1 MKRIYNILFIIAA
14 FTIAGGCKNYL
25 DVQPQGKVIP
35 KTDEEFAAL
44 IHTRINNIEGG
55 DDMFVIGNFESIM
68 LNESFTDN
76 LDANVRI
83 GNLAAYAGD
92 KINTKQYNYK
102 SYFEIIRDCNIVL
115 ENKENISTDLAHE
128 ICAAAYALKGICYYN
143 LMRDYCPAYDPAA
156 ADNQLG
162 MPLIEK
168 FDMEEMPSR
177 ASLKATAE
185 YTIELLKKA
194 ASYKISTRKFLIDE
208 GAVNAYLAK
217 TYFWT
222 QDWDNCIELCNS
234 LMNVKEYQLANTQ
247 QYEQMIQSK
256 NGWGQEIIVRSHI
269 NNNADIDWYYT
280 SYIKDFKTR
289 PVNATLVKLFAEDKE
304 NDVRYAV
311 SFDRKRFNTKNLSGK
326 VRGSEIVLMLAECY
340 YHKGDNTKAL
350 EQLNYLRRNRIMG
363 VEDMTVDNL
372 PLPDKTQKI
381 IVDCTGRPV
390 TPLLQAIFN
399 ERRKELYAEGDRW
412 FELKR
417 NGCPELWIINN
428 GLKYVTH
435 KYLYTAPIYKGD
447 TDLNPNIIQNEG
459 YIE

>member
-1 MKRIYNILFIIAA
+1 MKRLHYI
-14 FTIAGGCKNYL
+14 FTAMALLVLLAGCKNYL

-35 KTDEEFAAL
+35 ETDEEFAAL
-44 IHTRINNIEGG
+44 MHTQINNIEGG

-102 SYFEIIRDCNIVL
+102 SYFEIIRDCNIIL
-115 ENKENISTDLAHE
+115 EHKEDISTDLAHE

-143 LMRDYCPAYDPAA
+143 MIREYCPPYEPGN
-156 ADNQLG
+156 DNQLG
-162 MPLIEK
+162 LPLIDK
-168 FDMEEMPSR
+168 FDMDAMPIRS
-177 ASLKATAE
+177 SLKATVE
-185 YTIELLKKA
+185 YTIELLKKSA
-194 ASYKISTRKFLIDE
+194 AYKISDRKFLIE
-208 GAVNAYLAK
+208 ENAVNAYLAK
-217 TYFWT
+217 LYFWT
-222 QDWDNCIELCNS
+222 QDWDSCIEICRDLMSKDEYKLAS
-234 LMNVKEYQLANTQ
+234 LE

-289 PVNATLVKLFAEDKE
+289 PVSASLVKLFADDKE

-311 SFDRKRFNTKNLSGK
+311 SFDKKRFNTKNLSGK

-340 YHKGDNTKAL
+340 YHKGDNSNAL
-350 EQLNYLRRNRIMG
+350 EQLNYLRRNRIKG
-363 VEDMTVDNL
+363 VSDLTVDNL
-372 PLPDKTQKI
+372 PLPDNTQKI
-381 IVDCTGRPV
+381 TADCSGRPV

-412 FELKR
+412 YELKR

-428 GLKYVTH
+428 GLKYVTY

-447 TDLNPNIIQNEG
+447 IDLNPGIIQNEG
-459 YIE
+459 YVN

>member
-1 MKRIYNILFIIAA
+1 MKRLHYI
-14 FTIAGGCKNYL
+14 FTAMALLVLLAGCKNYL

-35 KTDEEFAAL
+35 ETDEEFAAL
-44 IHTRINNIEGG
+44 MHTQINNIEGG

-102 SYFEIIRDCNIVL
+102 SYFEIIRDCNIIL
-115 ENKENISTDLAHE
+115 EHKEDISTDLAHE

-143 LMRDYCPAYDPAA
+143 MIREYCPPYEPGN
-156 ADNQLG
+156 DNQLG
-162 MPLIEK
+162 LPLIDK
-168 FDMEEMPSR
+168 FDMDAMPIRS
-177 ASLKATAE
+177 SLKATVE
-185 YTIELLKKA
+185 YTIELLKKSA
-194 ASYKISTRKFLIDE
+194 AYKISDRKFLIE
-208 GAVNAYLAK
+208 ENAVNAYLAK
-217 TYFWT
+217 LYFWT
-222 QDWDNCIELCNS
+222 QDWDSCIEICRDLMSKDEYKLAS
-234 LMNVKEYQLANTQ
+234 LE

-289 PVNATLVKLFAEDKE
+289 PVSASLVKLFADDKE

-311 SFDRKRFNTKNLSGK
+311 SFDKKRFNTKNLSGK

-340 YHKGDNTKAL
+340 YHKGDNSNAL
-350 EQLNYLRRNRIMG
+350 EQLNYLRRNRIKG
-363 VEDMTVDNL
+363 VSDLTVDNL
-372 PLPDKTQKI
+372 PLPDNTQKI
-381 IVDCTGRPV
+381 TVDCSGRPV

-412 FELKR
+412 YELKR

-428 GLKYVTH
+428 GLKYVTY

-447 TDLNPNIIQNEG
+447 IDLNPGIIQNEG
-459 YIE
+459 YVN

>member
-1 MKRIYNILFIIAA
+1 MKRLHYI
-14 FTIAGGCKNYL
+14 FTAMALLVLLTGCKNYL

-35 KTDEEFAAL
+35 ETDEEFAAL
-44 IHTRINNIEGG
+44 MHTQINNIEGG

-102 SYFEIIRDCNIVL
+102 SYFEIIRDCNIIL
-115 ENKENISTDLAHE
+115 EHKEDISTDLAHE

-143 LMRDYCPAYDPAA
+143 MIREYCPPYEPGN
-156 ADNQLG
+156 DNQLG
-162 MPLIEK
+162 LPLIDK
-168 FDMEEMPSR
+168 FDMDAMPIRS
-177 ASLKATAE
+177 SLKATVE
-185 YTIELLKKA
+185 YTIELLKKS
-194 ASYKISTRKFLIDE
+194 ASYKISDRKFLIE
-208 GAVNAYLAK
+208 ENAVNAYLAK
-217 TYFWT
+217 LYFWT
-222 QDWDNCIELCNS
+222 QDWDSCIEICRNLMSKDEYKLAS
-234 LMNVKEYQLANTQ
+234 LE

-289 PVNATLVKLFAEDKE
+289 PVSASLVKLFADDKE

-311 SFDRKRFNTKNLSGK
+311 SFDKKRFNTKNLSGK

-340 YHKGDNTKAL
+340 YHKGDNSNAL
-350 EQLNYLRRNRIMG
+350 EQLNYLRRNRIKG
-363 VEDMTVDNL
+363 VSDLTVDNL
-372 PLPDKTQKI
+372 PLPDNTQKI
-381 IVDCTGRPV
+381 TVDCSGRPV

-412 FELKR
+412 YELKR

-428 GLKYVTH
+428 GLKYVTY

-447 TDLNPNIIQNEG
+447 IDLNPGIIQNEG
-459 YIE
+459 YVN

>member
-1 MKRIYNILFIIAA
+1 MKRLNYILTAIAA
-14 FTIAGGCKNYL
+14 LVLLTGCKNYL

-35 KTDEEFAAL
+35 ETDEEFAAL
-44 IHTRINNIEGG
+44 MHTQINNIEGG

-102 SYFEIIRDCNIVL
+102 SYFEIIRDCNIIL
-115 ENKENISTDLAHE
+115 EHKENISTELAHE
-128 ICAAAYALKGICYYN
+128 ISAAAYALKGICYYN
-143 LMRDYCPAYDPAA
+143 MIREYCEPYEPGN
-156 ADNQLG
+156 DNQLG
-162 MPLIEK
+162 LPLIDR
-168 FDMEEMPSR
+168 FDMDAMPIR
-177 ASLKATAE
+177 ASLKATVE
-185 YTIELLKKA
+185 YTIELLKKS
-194 ASYKISTRKFLIDE
+194 ASYKISDRKFLIE
-208 GAVNAYLAK
+208 ENAVNAYLAK
-217 TYFWT
+217 LYFWT
-222 QDWDNCIELCNS
+222 QDWDNCIETCRNLMSKDEYKLAS
-234 LMNVKEYQLANTQ
+234 LE

-269 NNNADIDWYYT
+269 NNSADIDWYYS

-289 PVNATLVKLFAEDKE
+289 PVSASLVKLFAEDKE
-304 NDVRYAV
+304 NDVRYSV

-340 YHKGDNTKAL
+340 YHKGDNANAL
-350 EQLNYLRRNRIMG
+350 EQLNYLRRNRIKG
-363 VEDMTVDNL
+363 VADFTVDNL

-381 IVDCTGRPV
+381 TTDCYGRPV

-428 GLKYVTH
+428 GLKYVTY

-447 TDLNPNIIQNEG
+447 IDLNPGIIQNDG
-459 YIE
+459 YVN